1 MVKEYDKV
9 EDYYADP
16 NVNFGEGVK
25 INFGSTDPAQ
35 ALGQNV
41 NVSLAPQANNQ
52 ESFRTPFLA
61 KLQNTKYDSSGD
73 YNVLS
78 GKNFS
83 YQKRDYSDM
92 LKEMGYTDKVNSG
105 FNAKNI
111 LGSIAKG
118 PIDLKSVFFD
128 PKGLTGPTGKS
139 VLNLGMISEMEMKAH
154 YDNFNAVSDKY
165 SELSETG
172 QSFNS
177 TDLGFAATIGKFHFS
192 RSPKQSYYNGLK
204 SHIDGGSGNGHQMLK
219 TMEALEKGFDP
230 TGYRLDGKNEN
241 NGGVAH
247 SSQAMAAGITEDG
260 YYVRFKPLLISR
272 SRVKSSQKS
281 AMRASARETILTM
294 GASSTWIHLQKALL
308 DGTMEAAIKE
318 SVSKVTP
325 VRTVMIRRS
334 QLLQSGVV
342 VEDGPTLDEIHAEE
356 KAAAAAA
363 QVEEVDVLAAAEASA
378 ELSEVGD
385 NDAPEETSE
394 EGDGEV
400 DEEIQS
406 EVTETSDD
414 SEVDYESMTV
424 SELKELLKEAGK
436 PVSGKKADLIS
447 RLQE

>member
-1 MVKEYDKV
+1 MAKGAKARAAARKQRDKWK
-9 EDYYADP
+9 AKRW
-16 NVNFGEGVK
+16 FT
-25 INFGSTDPAQ
+25 IR
-35 ALGQNV
+35 
-41 NVSLAPQANNQ
+41 APRNPW
-52 ESFRTPFLA
+52 SFRVIGETLA
-61 KLQNTKYDSSGD
+61 EDSEQLIGRTYDIMQN
-73 YNVLS
+73 
-78 GKNFS
+78 
-83 YQKRDYSDM
+83 
-92 LKEMGYTDKVNSG
+92 E
-105 FNAKNI
+105 
-111 LGSIAKG
+111 
-118 PIDLKSVFFD
+118 
-128 PKGLTGPTGKS
+128 
-139 VLNLGMISEMEMKAH
+139 
-154 YDNFNAVSDKY
+154 
-165 SELSETG
+165 
-172 QSFNS
+172 
-177 TDLGFAATIGKFHFS
+177 
-192 RSPKQSYYNGLK
+192 
-204 SHIDGGSGNGHQMLK
+204 
-219 TMEALEKGFDP
+219 
-230 TGYRLDGKNEN
+230 LDGDFSKMHVQVVFRITESV
-241 NGGVAH
+241 GGDALTEFIGHHVLKDH
-247 SSQAMAAGITEDG
+247 IRRQIRRHRGKVDDTVDVVTEDG

-363 QVEEVDVLAAAEASA
+363 EVEEVDVLAAAEASA
-378 ELSEVGD
+378 DLSEVGD
-385 NDAPEETSE
+385 TDASEETSE

-406 EVTETSDD
+406 EVTEASDD

-424 SELKELLKEAGK
+424 SELKVLLKEAGK

>member
-1 MVKEYDKV
+1 MAKGAKARAAARKQRDKWK
-9 EDYYADP
+9 AKRW
-16 NVNFGEGVK
+16 FT
-25 INFGSTDPAQ
+25 IR
-35 ALGQNV
+35 
-41 NVSLAPQANNQ
+41 APRNPW
-52 ESFRTPFLA
+52 SFRVIGETLA
-61 KLQNTKYDSSGD
+61 EDSEQLIGRTYDIMQN
-73 YNVLS
+73 
-78 GKNFS
+78 
-83 YQKRDYSDM
+83 
-92 LKEMGYTDKVNSG
+92 E
-105 FNAKNI
+105 
-111 LGSIAKG
+111 
-118 PIDLKSVFFD
+118 
-128 PKGLTGPTGKS
+128 
-139 VLNLGMISEMEMKAH
+139 
-154 YDNFNAVSDKY
+154 
-165 SELSETG
+165 
-172 QSFNS
+172 
-177 TDLGFAATIGKFHFS
+177 
-192 RSPKQSYYNGLK
+192 
-204 SHIDGGSGNGHQMLK
+204 
-219 TMEALEKGFDP
+219 
-230 TGYRLDGKNEN
+230 LDGDFSKMHVQVVFRITESV
-241 NGGVAH
+241 GGDALTEFIGHHVLKDH
-247 SSQAMAAGITEDG
+247 IRRQIRRHRGKVDDTVDVVTEDG

-406 EVTETSDD
+406 EVTASSDD

>member
-1 MVKEYDKV
+1 MAKGAKARAAARKQRDKWK
-9 EDYYADP
+9 AKRW
-16 NVNFGEGVK
+16 FT
-25 INFGSTDPAQ
+25 IR
-35 ALGQNV
+35 
-41 NVSLAPQANNQ
+41 APRNPW
-52 ESFRTPFLA
+52 SFRVIGETLA
-61 KLQNTKYDSSGD
+61 EDSEQLIGRTYDIMQN
-73 YNVLS
+73 
-78 GKNFS
+78 
-83 YQKRDYSDM
+83 
-92 LKEMGYTDKVNSG
+92 E
-105 FNAKNI
+105 
-111 LGSIAKG
+111 
-118 PIDLKSVFFD
+118 
-128 PKGLTGPTGKS
+128 
-139 VLNLGMISEMEMKAH
+139 
-154 YDNFNAVSDKY
+154 
-165 SELSETG
+165 
-172 QSFNS
+172 
-177 TDLGFAATIGKFHFS
+177 
-192 RSPKQSYYNGLK
+192 
-204 SHIDGGSGNGHQMLK
+204 
-219 TMEALEKGFDP
+219 
-230 TGYRLDGKNEN
+230 LDGDFSKMHVQVVFRITESV
-241 NGGVAH
+241 GGDALTEFIGHHVLKDH
-247 SSQAMAAGITEDG
+247 IRRQIRRHRGKVDDTVDVVTEDG

-385 NDAPEETSE
+385 NDASEETSE

>member
-1 MVKEYDKV
+1 MAKGAKARAAARKQRDKWK
-9 EDYYADP
+9 AKRW
-16 NVNFGEGVK
+16 FT
-25 INFGSTDPAQ
+25 IR
-35 ALGQNV
+35 
-41 NVSLAPQANNQ
+41 APRNPW
-52 ESFRTPFLA
+52 SFRVIGETLA
-61 KLQNTKYDSSGD
+61 EDSEQLIGRTYDIMQN
-73 YNVLS
+73 
-78 GKNFS
+78 
-83 YQKRDYSDM
+83 
-92 LKEMGYTDKVNSG
+92 E
-105 FNAKNI
+105 
-111 LGSIAKG
+111 
-118 PIDLKSVFFD
+118 
-128 PKGLTGPTGKS
+128 
-139 VLNLGMISEMEMKAH
+139 
-154 YDNFNAVSDKY
+154 
-165 SELSETG
+165 
-172 QSFNS
+172 
-177 TDLGFAATIGKFHFS
+177 
-192 RSPKQSYYNGLK
+192 
-204 SHIDGGSGNGHQMLK
+204 
-219 TMEALEKGFDP
+219 
-230 TGYRLDGKNEN
+230 LDGDFSKMHVQVVFRITESV
-241 NGGVAH
+241 GGDALTEFIGHHVLKDH
-247 SSQAMAAGITEDG
+247 IRRQIRRHRGKVDDTVDVVTEDG

-385 NDAPEETSE
+385 NDASEETAE

>member
-1 MVKEYDKV
+1 MAKGAKARAAARKQRDKWK
-9 EDYYADP
+9 AKRW
-16 NVNFGEGVK
+16 FT
-25 INFGSTDPAQ
+25 IR
-35 ALGQNV
+35 
-41 NVSLAPQANNQ
+41 APRNPW
-52 ESFRTPFLA
+52 SFRVIGETLA
-61 KLQNTKYDSSGD
+61 EDSEQLIGRTYDIMQN
-73 YNVLS
+73 
-78 GKNFS
+78 
-83 YQKRDYSDM
+83 
-92 LKEMGYTDKVNSG
+92 E
-105 FNAKNI
+105 
-111 LGSIAKG
+111 
-118 PIDLKSVFFD
+118 
-128 PKGLTGPTGKS
+128 
-139 VLNLGMISEMEMKAH
+139 
-154 YDNFNAVSDKY
+154 
-165 SELSETG
+165 
-172 QSFNS
+172 
-177 TDLGFAATIGKFHFS
+177 
-192 RSPKQSYYNGLK
+192 
-204 SHIDGGSGNGHQMLK
+204 
-219 TMEALEKGFDP
+219 
-230 TGYRLDGKNEN
+230 LDGDFSKMHVQVVFRITESV
-241 NGGVAH
+241 GGDALTEFIGHHVLKDH
-247 SSQAMAAGITEDG
+247 IRRQIRRHRGKVDDTVDVVTEDG

-318 SVSKVTP
+318 SVSRVTP

-385 NDAPEETSE
+385 TDASE

-406 EVTETSDD
+406 EVTEASDD